1 MSLSASN
8 QPFKTLG
15 LRLKQLR
22 EQQHLS
28 LAEVCGAIE
37 VDQET
42 LTGIER
48 GEEQPAEDVLL
59 LLLSHL
65 NTPEEE
71 ATKLW
76 ELADYDQSK
85 ETTQAGVISEAL
97 AGVKPIVMLVQPDS
111 RIIYSDLV
119 NVTVNKQGVV
129 VNFLQ
134 DQGAAKKGMAIARV
148 GMSLEQAQVV
158 IDSLQQALQ
167 PSDSTSPSPQRALP
181 APKPQAQ
188 NNQVSEYN
196 DSIWLNRNKPQN
208 EL

>member
-1 MSLSASN
+1 MSQSANN

-28 LAEVCGAIE
+28 LAEVSGAIE
-37 VDQET
+37 VDQDT
-42 LTGIER
+42 LTGIES
-48 GEEQPAEDVLL
+48 GKKQPAEDVLL

-76 ELADYDQSK
+76 ELADYDQVRD
-85 ETTQAGVISEAL
+85 AGLPGSINEAL
-97 AGVKPIVMLVQPDS
+97 AGVKPIVMLMQADS

-129 VNFLQ
+129 ANFLQ
-134 DQGAAKKGMAIARV
+134 DQGGGKAGTAVARV
-148 GMSLEQAQVV
+148 GMSQQQAQAV
-158 IDSLQQALQ
+158 IMALQQALQ
-167 PSDSTSPSPQRALP
+167 VSNAAQRALP
-181 APKPQAQ
+181 APKPPAQ
-188 NNQVSEYN
+188 NNQTSEYN